1 MEDTY
6 IMSVGERLRHE
17 RKKLRIGQ
25 DEIAGD
31 KFSKN
36 YISMFENNR
45 RKINRKNAEYLAS
58 KINEISRKK
67 GIESNI
73 RPEYFLKSKIEL
85 ARDVCTKKIEKLQ
98 SDLFEIGKRQEEIH
112 KVLVI
117 ARDYSLARELG
128 EIHYIR
134 GLEAYRANRYRCAVI
149 NVQKSLNYFNK
160 ENELTK
166 SIKAYELLGDICF
179 MREYYEE
186 AIIYYNLG
194 MNMAR
199 DEGGSFKISIYP
211 KLSKSYDRYNV
222 CKGKKENK
230 SCV

>member
-1 MEDTY
+1 MKDTY
-6 IMSVGERLRHE
+6 IMSIGERLRYE

-45 RKINRKNAEYLAS
+45 RKINRKNAEYLAYR
-58 KINEISRKK
+58 INEISQKK
-67 GIESNI
+67 GMPRDIS
-73 RPEYFLKSKIEL
+73 PEYFLKSKEEL
-85 ARDVCTKKIEKLQ
+85 AREVCISKIEKLQ
-98 SDLFEIGKRQEEIH
+98 SNLFEIGKRQEEIH

-117 ARDYSLARELG
+117 AKDYALSRELG

-149 NVQKSLNYFNK
+149 NVQKSLNYFNR
-160 ENELTK
+160 ENEHGK

-194 MNMAR
+194 MNMAK
-199 DEGGSFKISIYP
+199 DEGSSFKMSIHS

-222 CKGKKENK
+222 YKCEKKNK